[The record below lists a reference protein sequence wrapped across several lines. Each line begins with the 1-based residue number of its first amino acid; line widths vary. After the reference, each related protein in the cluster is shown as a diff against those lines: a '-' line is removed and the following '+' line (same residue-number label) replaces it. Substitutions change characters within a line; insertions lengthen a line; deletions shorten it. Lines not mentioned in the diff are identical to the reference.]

1 MDTVMYYICYP
12 LGYIMKWCRELVGN
26 YGLAVIL
33 FTLATKIVMLPVSVW
48 VHKNSIRMV
57 SIQPQINRLKA
68 KFYGDREHIAEEQT
82 KLYKQVGYSPFANS
96 LPLLIQLLL
105 LAAVVYIIKQ
115 PLTHVLRLD
124 ADTIR
129 TLADALG
136 VSVKDGQLDIVRAA
150 AEGRFAELAAGSP
163 SLADAVNAIRALDL
177 SFCGLDLGVEASDVW
192 GVYTLVPIVAGAC
205 SFLLCLV
212 QNKINILQADQS
224 KFSKYG
230 MTVLSVGISL
240 VLGFFVYTGVAL
252 YWIFSNIFAIL
263 QQYLLNGIINPKKYV
278 DMAELEASR
287 QALNEIEKL
296 DGRRGSRD
304 PAARELTKR
313 ERADYKRFFGIVNKH
328 LVIYSE
334 RSGFYKYYEALIDGL
349 LNSSNITIHY
359 ITSDPNDAVFELAKT
374 QPRIRPYYIGLK
386 KLIPLMMRLDADMV
400 AMTTPDLDT
409 FYIKRSLVR
418 RDAEYI
424 YVPHDMMSIHMGFH
438 KGALDHF
445 DTVFATGPHV
455 EREVRSTERVYGLP
469 AKTIVP
475 FGYPL
480 AEKLEDAYRHMDKT
494 PHEKKEILIAPSWQE
509 DNLLDSVID
518 TLIDRLRAPDIHLTV
533 RPHPEYVKRYG
544 ERMQAL
550 IEKYV
555 DVSAEELTFETDFS
569 SNKSIYSSDL
579 LITDWS
585 AIAYEFCFSTKRPV
599 LFVNTKI
606 KMENPSYT
614 DIPDI
619 PTEIS
624 LRNRVGKSLEKAD
637 LEEQVNETARS
648 LMADREAWEEQLTE
662 LLHAHLFN
670 YGQNGAPGV
679 TYILTR
685 LRDIQTARK
694 QAEAER
700 AAARSK
706 RK

>member
-1 MDTVMYYICYP
+1 M
-12 LGYIMKWCRELVGN
+12 
-26 YGLAVIL
+26 
-33 FTLATKIVMLPVSVW
+33 
-48 VHKNSIRMV
+48 
-57 SIQPQINRLKA
+57 
-68 KFYGDREHIAEEQT
+68 
-82 KLYKQVGYSPFANS
+82 
-96 LPLLIQLLL
+96 
-105 LAAVVYIIKQ
+105 
-115 PLTHVLRLD
+115 
-124 ADTIR
+124 
-129 TLADALG
+129 
-136 VSVKDGQLDIVRAA
+136 
-150 AEGRFAELAAGSP
+150 
-163 SLADAVNAIRALDL
+163 
-177 SFCGLDLGVEASDVW
+177 SFCGLDLGVEAADVW
-192 GVYTLVPIVAGAC
+192 GLYTLVPVLAGGF
-205 SFLLCLV
+205 SFLLCWV
-212 QNKINILQADQS
+212 QNRINILQADQS
-224 KFSKYG
+224 RLNKYG

-240 VLGFFVYTGVAL
+240 VLGFFVSAGVAL
-252 YWIFSNIFAIL
+252 YWIASNVFAIL
-263 QQYLLNGIINPKKYV
+263 QQYLLNAVMDPKKFV

-296 DGRRGSRD
+296 DGRRGSHD
-304 PAARELTKR
+304 PAVRALAKR

-349 LNSSNITIHY
+349 LKSSNITIHY
-359 ITSDPNDAVFELAKT
+359 ITSDPDDAVFELAKT

-418 RDAEYI
+418 KDAEYI

-455 EREVRSTERVYGLP
+455 EREIRSTERVYGLP
-469 AKTIVP
+469 EKTVVP

-480 AEKLEDAYRHMDKT
+480 AEKLEAAYEHMDKT

-518 TLIDRLRAPDIHLTV
+518 TLIAKLRAPDVHLTV

-544 ERMQAL
+544 ERMRAL
-550 IEKYV
+550 TEKYA
-555 DVSAEELTFETDFS
+555 DVPAAELTFELDFS
-569 SNKSIYSSDL
+569 SNRSIYSSDL

-606 KMENPSYT
+606 KMENPDYR

-619 PTEIS
+619 PVEIS
-624 LRNRVGKSLEKAD
+624 LRDEVGRSLEKQELAD
-637 LEEQVNETARS
+637 SVNSTARA
-648 LMADREAWEEQLTE
+648 LIADRAAWEKQITD
-662 LLHAHLFN
+662 LLHRHLFS

-694 QAEAER
+694 QAEAT
-700 AAARSK
+700 ARK
-706 RK
+706 GK

>member
-1 MDTVMYYICYP
+1 MDNVMYYICYP
-12 LGYIMKWCRELVGN
+12 LGYIMKWCREQVGN
-26 YGLAVIL
+26 YGLAIIL
-33 FTLATKIVMLPVSVW
+33 FTLVTKLVILPVSVW

-68 KFYGDREHIAEEQT
+68 KFYGDRERIAEEQT
-82 KLYKQVGYSPFANS
+82 ALYRQVGYNPFANS
-96 LPLLIQLLL
+96 IPLLIQLLL

-124 ADTIR
+124 GSTIR
-129 TLADALG
+129 ALADALG
-136 VSVKDGQLDIVRAA
+136 VSAKEGQLEIVRAA
-150 AEGRFAELAAGSP
+150 AEGRFSALTAGDP
-163 SLADAVNAIRALDL
+163 SLAAAVTAIRGLDM
-177 SFCGLDLGVEASDVW
+177 SFCGLDLGVEAADVW
-192 GVYTLVPIVAGAC
+192 GLYTLVPVLAGGF
-205 SFLLCLV
+205 SFLLCWV
-212 QNKINILQADQS
+212 QNRINILQADQS
-224 KFSKYG
+224 RLNKYG

-240 VLGFFVYTGVAL
+240 VLGFFVSAGVAL
-252 YWIFSNIFAIL
+252 YWIASNVFAIL
-263 QQYLLNGIINPKKYV
+263 QQYLLNAVIDPKKFV

-296 DGRRGSRD
+296 DGRRGSHD
-304 PAARELTKR
+304 PAVRALAKR

-349 LNSSNITIHY
+349 LKSSNITIHY
-359 ITSDPNDAVFELAKT
+359 ITSDPDDAVFELAKT

-418 RDAEYI
+418 KDAEYI
-424 YVPHDMMSIHMGFH
+424 YIPHDMMSIHMGFH

-455 EREVRSTERVYGLP
+455 EREIRSTERVYGLP
-469 AKTIVP
+469 EKTVVP

-480 AEKLEDAYRHMDKT
+480 AEKLEAAYEHMDKT

-518 TLIDRLRAPDIHLTV
+518 TLIAKLRAPDVHLTV

-544 ERMQAL
+544 ERMRAL
-550 IEKYV
+550 TEKYA
-555 DVSAEELTFETDFS
+555 DVPAAELTFELDFS
-569 SNKSIYSSDL
+569 SNRSIYSSDL

-606 KMENPSYT
+606 KMENPDYR

-619 PTEIS
+619 PVEIS
-624 LRNRVGKSLEKAD
+624 LRDEVGRSLEKQELAD
-637 LEEQVNETARS
+637 SVNSTARA
-648 LMADREAWEEQLTE
+648 LIADRAAWEKQITD
-662 LLHAHLFN
+662 LLHRHLFS

-694 QAEAER
+694 QAEA
-700 AAARSK
+700 AARK
-706 RK
+706 GK